1 MSRCLNENGQSIFEG
16 FSFVK
21 MGNLLFYTSALVGG
35 LIGLANKDNDG
46 LAYKGWNPTR
56 VYSNRVQYL
65 KIATIK
71 PYEGTTIYITTQSA
85 GQNLQYSHY
94 KVQLAGGNN
103 NGTKGSAH
111 LHKEYDNIS
120 KKFFLLKGSGT
131 DSILFCSSMN
141 YEYIGIIKPLAA
153 GTIVAEFVDS
163 IPEEAEQLSPL

>member
-1 MSRCLNENGQSIFEG
+1 M
-16 FSFVK
+16 
-21 MGNLLFYTSALVGG
+21 GG
-35 LIGLANKDNDG
+35 LIGTATPEKDG

-56 VYSNRVQYL
+56 VYSNRDQYL

-94 KVQLAGGNN
+94 KVQLAGGNS
-103 NGTKGSAH
+103 NGMKGSAH
-111 LHKEYDNIS
+111 LHKEYDNIG

-141 YEYIGIIKPLAA
+141 YEYIGIIKPLAD